1 MSPSTILIILL
12 GALVGVGVVLFI
24 VAMSPRPRDHGAVQR
39 SGPSLA
45 QRIGRR
51 GLVAAAV
58 ALLVLLVT
66 KWPVAAVGA
75 AAVVMSWSGL
85 FGGARAE
92 RASMARI
99 EGLASWT
106 ESLRDTIAGAVG
118 LEQAIPAT
126 VFASSPAIQPQLRLL
141 VDRLRVRVPLPTA
154 LQRLA
159 DDLDDPSADLVV
171 AALILNARLRG
182 PGLRQVLTSLSEAAR
197 AELDM
202 RQRVAAGRSS
212 TRRSSQ
218 IVMGFSL
225 AVILGI
231 SLLNPKY
238 VAPYST
244 ATGQIVLL
252 LVIGLF
258 GAGFWW
264 MKRLSGVDVPERFLV
279 ATPERMAVSTPAR
292 TPDRPPAPGTIASSP
307 LAPPTASGPSLRPST
322 GTSR

>member
-1 MSPSTILIILL
+1 MAPSTIFIVLA
-12 GALVGVGVVLFI
+12 GAVVGVGVVLLLT
-24 VAMSPRPRDHGAVQR
+24 AMRPRAQEHGAVQHG
-39 SGPSLA
+39 GPSIA
-45 QRIGRR
+45 QRLGRR

-58 ALLVLLVT
+58 GLVVLLIT
-66 KWPVAAVGA
+66 RWPVAALGA
-75 AAVVMSWSGL
+75 AAVVLSWNSL

-92 RASMARI
+92 REAMARI

-126 VFASSPAIQPQLRLL
+126 VYAASPAIQPQLRLL

-159 DDLDDPSADLVV
+159 DDLDDPSADLIV
-171 AALILNARLRG
+171 ASLILNARLRG
-182 PGLRQVLTSLSEAAR
+182 PGLRQVLTSLSESAR
-197 AELDM
+197 EELDM

-212 TRRSSQ
+212 TRRSAQ
-218 IVMGFSL
+218 IVMIFSL
-225 AVILGI
+225 AVVLGI
-231 SLLNPKY
+231 SLFNPDY

-244 ATGQIVLL
+244 PTGQLVLL
-252 LVIGLF
+252 IVIGLF

-279 ATPERMAVSTPAR
+279 ATPERMAMSTPAR
-292 TPDRPPAPGTIASSP
+292 TPDRGPAPETIATTP
-307 LAPPTASGPSLRPST
+307 LAPPASGLRPST
-322 GTSR
+322 EGPL

>member
-1 MSPSTILIILL
+1 MTPSTVFIVLL
-12 GALVGVGVVLFI
+12 GAAVGAGVVLL
-24 VAMSPRPRDHGAVQR
+24 VYALRPRDPAPHREVRRG
-39 SGPSLA
+39 GPSLGEKYGK
-45 QRIGRR
+45 RVLI
-51 GLVAAAV
+51 AAAV
-58 ALLVLLVT
+58 ALLVLVLT
-66 KWPVAAVGA
+66 KWPVAAAGA
-75 AAVVMSWSGL
+75 AVLVFAWSAL
-85 FGGARAE
+85 FGGAKAE
-92 RASMARI
+92 RESMARI

-126 VFASSPAIQPQLRLL
+126 VYAASPAIQPQLRLL

-202 RQRVAAGRSS
+202 RQRVAAGRAS

-218 IVMGFSL
+218 IVMGFS
-225 AVILGI
+225 VFVVLGLSI
-231 SLLNPKY
+231 VNPKY

-244 ATGQIVLL
+244 PTGQLVL
-252 LVIGLF
+252 LVIIGLF
-258 GAGFWW
+258 AAGFWW

-279 ATPERMAVSTPAR
+279 ATADR
-292 TPDRPPAPGTIASSP
+292 TSATSSGVR
-307 LAPPTASGPSLRPST
+307 S
-322 GTSR
+322 